1 MTFSLFGDKFTRHSG
16 ITLLMEDLND
26 GLRTPGAIMLGG
38 GNPAQIPE
46 MQDYFQT
53 LLTDMLESGKATD
66 ALCNYDGPQGKTEL
80 LTLLA
85 GMLREKLGWDIE
97 AQNIALTNGSQS
109 AFFYLFNLFAG
120 RRADGRVKKV
130 LFPLAPEYIGYAD
143 AGLEEDLFVSARPN
157 IELLPE
163 GQFKYHVDF
172 EHLHIG
178 EETGMICVSRP
189 TNPTGNVITD
199 EELLKL
205 DALANQHGIPLVIDN
220 AYGVPFP
227 GIIFSEARPLWNPNI
242 VLCMSLSKLGLP
254 GSRCGIIIANEKIIT
269 AITNMNGII
278 SLAPGGIGPAMMCE
292 MIKRNDLLRLS
303 ETVIKPFYYQR
314 VQETIAIIRRYL
326 PEDRC
331 LIHKPEGAIFLWL
344 WFKDLP
350 ITTEQLYQ
358 RLKARGVLMVPGHN
372 FFPGLD
378 KPWPHT
384 HQCMRM
390 NYVPEPEKI
399 EAGVKILAEEIERA
413 WAESHSYAIP
423 ALRNAGKTFQ
433 TGCCRSRCRCTFS
446 TSMHCNAFVGQASTQ
461 AGPVARCQ
469 HRSHLIALAFLREET
484 TSIVP
489 NGQASIQLLH
499 PMQRDCSTKICPC
512 SRLIASTG
520 QTFAHGA
527 SSH

>member
-16 ITLLMEDLND
+16 ITRLMEDLND

-46 MQDYFQT
+46 MNTYFQT
-53 LLTDMLESGKATD
+53 LLAEMLENGKATD

-85 GMLREKLGWDIE
+85 AMLREALGWDIE
-97 AQNIALTNGSQS
+97 PQNLALTNGSQS

-120 RRADGRVKKV
+120 RRADGTTKKV

-199 EELLKL
+199 DELMKL

-227 GIIFSEARPLWNPNI
+227 GII
-242 VLCMSLSKLGLP
+242 SKLGLP

-278 SLAPGGIGPAMMCE
+278 SLSPGGIGPAMMCE
-292 MIKRNDLLRLS
+292 MIRRNDLLRLS
-303 ETVIKPFYYQR
+303 NEVIKPFYSQR
-314 VQETIAIIRRYL
+314 VQETIAILRRYL
-326 PEDRC
+326 PEERC

-350 ITTEQLYQ
+350 ITTELLYQ
-358 RLKARGVLMVPGHN
+358 RLKKRGVLMVPGDY

-390 NYVPEPEKI
+390 NYVPDPEKI
-399 EAGVKILAEEIERA
+399 EAGVKILAEEIENA
-413 WAESHSYAIP
+413 WRE
-423 ALRNAGKTFQ
+423 AG
-433 TGCCRSRCRCTFS
+433 
-446 TSMHCNAFVGQASTQ
+446 
-461 AGPVARCQ
+461 
-469 HRSHLIALAFLREET
+469 
-484 TSIVP
+484 
-489 NGQASIQLLH
+489 
-499 PMQRDCSTKICPC
+499 
-512 SRLIASTG
+512 
-520 QTFAHGA
+520 
-527 SSH
+527 